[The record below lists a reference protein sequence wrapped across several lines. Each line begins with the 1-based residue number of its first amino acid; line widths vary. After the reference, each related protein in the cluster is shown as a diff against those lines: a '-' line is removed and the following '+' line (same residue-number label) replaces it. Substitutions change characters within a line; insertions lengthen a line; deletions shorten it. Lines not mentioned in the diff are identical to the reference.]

1 MKGYTQIYTGKGK
14 GKTTAAIGLCVRA
27 AGAGLKVFVGQFI
40 KMGDYSEIKML
51 RERFSESVTLEQF
64 GGQGFVNGRPTEEH
78 RLAAARGLAR
88 MKEVMDSGRYDVVI
102 LEEINVAVSF
112 GLIDAE
118 DVLELISRKP
128 ENVELILTGRGADQK
143 LIDAADLVTEMV
155 EIKHYYKKGVGAR
168 EGIEK

>member
-27 AGAGLKVFVGQFI
+27 VGAGLKVFIGQFI

-51 RERFSESVTLEQF
+51 KERFSESVTLEQF
-64 GGQGFVNGRPTEEH
+64 GGQGFVNGNPTEEH
-78 RLAAARGLAR
+78 RRSAARGLAR
-88 MKEVMDSGRYDVVI
+88 MKEVMASGKYDVVV

-112 GLIDAE
+112 GLLDAE
-118 DVLELISRKP
+118 DVLELVSNKP
-128 ENVELILTGRGADQK
+128 EHVELVLTGRGADQK

-155 EIKHYYKKGVGAR
+155 EIKHYYKKGVAAR